1 MFCGFLVQFIFVKNN
16 VYAVMSGLQMVIV
29 DDLMERLVLGL
40 LLNLLLGYAF
50 CHNPW
55 VPINT
60 SDQSMAK
67 GFIRSAFIIGLDN
80 DCLASSKSAGKY
92 KDNLALFHNLAH
104 FSGCGT
110 IFCCYTAGK
119 SKGKGR
125 YQRDKQ
131 KERYFRKDF

>member
-1 MFCGFLVQFIFVKNN
+1 MAGLFLLHGIFEDFLVQLIFVKSN
-16 VYAVMSGLQMVIV
+16 VYAVTSGHQMVIV
-29 DDLMERLVLGL
+29 DDLEERLDLGL
-40 LLNLLLGYAF
+40 LLDLLLGHAF

-80 DCLASSKSAGKY
+80 DCLATSKSAGEY
-92 KDNLALFHNLAH
+92 KDNLAH

-119 SKGKGR
+119 SKGKSPM
-125 YQRDKQ
+125 
-131 KERYFRKDF
+131 